1 MSKYAGADWLQGR
14 VDFELSP
21 LARKVADLMGQVECG
36 LYHWDCV
43 VGQKGWNEKYLIE
56 LRYGDRLTTHS
67 FPCSLTLL
75 VLLCHQQKI
84 ELTIE
89 PCSDHQIRLLFVES
103 PEMLDILK
111 FINQS
116 ASTLDAIAP
125 DNQPNNLL
133 EATP

>member
-1 MSKYAGADWLQGR
+1 MNKYSGADWLQIR
-14 VDFELSP
+14 IDYKLSP

-36 LYHWDCV
+36 LYNSDCV
-43 VGQKGWNEKYLIE
+43 TKQEGWKEKDRIE
-56 LRYGDRLTTHS
+56 LIYKDRLTTHS

-84 ELTIE
+84 ELTIQ
-89 PCSDHQIRLLFVES
+89 PCSDNWIRLIFVES

-116 ASTLDAIAP
+116 ASTLEAIAV
-125 DNQPNNLL
+125 
-133 EATP
+133 

>member
-1 MSKYAGADWLQGR
+1 MSKYAGADWLQSR
-14 VDFELSP
+14 IDFELSP

-43 VGQKGWNEKYLIE
+43 IGQEGWKEKDRIALLHNERLI
-56 LRYGDRLTTHS
+56 THGS
-67 FPCSLTLL
+67 HCSLTLL

-89 PCSDHQIRLLFVES
+89 PCSDNWIRLIFVES

-116 ASTLDAIAP
+116 ASTLEAIAV
-125 DNQPNNLL
+125 
-133 EATP
+133 